1 MKKDDSNHVIKAD
14 GDFRE
19 ATIEFLGDTLLI
31 RQNAFFS
38 VFHDEDEVD
47 LSGNQAKELYRILS
61 QKYLVNRE
69 VKRDEHQ

>member
-1 MKKDDSNHVIKAD
+1 MKKDDSIHIIEAD

-19 ATIEFLGDTLLI
+19 ASIEFSGDTLSI

-47 LSGNQAKELYRILS
+47 LSGNQAKELYSILS
-61 QKYLVNRE
+61 QKYLRS
-69 VKRDEHQ
+69 

>member
-1 MKKDDSNHVIKAD
+1 MKKDDSIHVIEAD

-47 LSGNQAKELYRILS
+47 LSGNQAKELYRILG